1 MRLLVTGAT
10 GFVMSHVV
18 RTWLEHY
25 PSASAVCVD
34 ISPPDPLADRFFKP
48 VRERLAV
55 VIGDVRNPHLLDTVA
70 GKESITHIVCGAAM
84 TPSIGTTEK
93 SAAAMIAGVNIM
105 GPVHCLEFA
114 RTLRRLERMIHVST
128 GSVYGD
134 DGPDDGRPLPEDGYV
149 RAFPETLYPVTKLTS
164 ELLVNRWRD
173 LFGLPLHV
181 VRLASVYGPM
191 DRPTPGRDF
200 ACAPHVMVHKALRKE
215 PWSVWGTSGVGDFVH
230 AADVAHAFCELLG
243 APALRHGVYNIA
255 SGESTALETLAGIVC
270 EVVPGATWY
279 EAASGDVADV
289 IGSPTRTSGA
299 WGAYD
304 ITRITA
310 DTGWRPGSLRQGL
323 ADYAAWITQNTS
335 GNL

>member
-1 MRLLVTGAT
+1 MRLLVTGGT

-18 RTWLEHY
+18 RTWLERH
-25 PSASAVCVD
+25 PSASVVCVD
-34 ISPPDPLADRFFKP
+34 VAPPDSLADRFFEP

-55 VIGDVRNPHLLDTVA
+55 VTGDVRNPHLLDTIP
-70 GKESITHIVCGAAM
+70 GKDSITHIVCGAAM

-93 SAAAMIAGVNIM
+93 SGAAMIAGVNIM
-105 GPVHCLEFA
+105 GPVHCLELA
-114 RTLRRLERMIHVST
+114 RTLPGLERMIHVST

-149 RAFPETLYPVTKLTS
+149 QAFPETLYPVTKLTG
-164 ELLVNRWRD
+164 ELLANRWRN

-200 ACAPHVMVHKALRKE
+200 ACVPHVMMHKALRKE
-215 PWSVWGTSGVGDFVH
+215 PWSVSGAGGVGDFIH
-230 AADVAHAFCELLG
+230 AADVAGAICDLLA

-255 SGESTALETLAGIVC
+255 SGERITLDTLADLVC
-270 EVVPGATWY
+270 QVVPGATWY
-279 EAASGDVADV
+279 EAAPGDVADIV
-289 IGSPTRTSGA
+289 GSPARTAGA

-310 DTGWRPGSLRQGL
+310 DSGWRPGSLREGL
-323 ADYAAWITQNTS
+323 ADYAAWITDNEA
-335 GNL
+335 GDL